1 MNKRAIK
8 YSEIEKM
15 FGKLQ
20 VLSLGLLYVS
30 GKRIEFQYYV
40 FISILTKNLPDFI
53 AKEFMASIQSLVFS
67 VSLKNLTKHGKGIF
81 IKS

>member
-1 MNKRAIK
+1 
-8 YSEIEKM
+8 M

-30 GKRIEFQYYV
+30 GKRIEFQYIYV

-67 VSLKNLTKHGKGIF
+67 VSFKNLTKHGKGIF

>member
-20 VLSLGLLYVS
+20 VLSLGLLYIS
-30 GKRIEFQYYV
+30 GKRIEFQYV
-40 FISILTKNLPDFI
+40 FISILTKNVPDFI
-53 AKEFMASIQSLVFS
+53 AAEFMASIQSLVFS
-67 VSLKNLTKHGKGIF
+67 VSFKNLTKHGKGIF